1 MRHFCAHIL
10 VLVLVLA
17 SLSVSWG
24 ATTKAEDTFVPITTE
39 PPTDEATVADTESPT
54 TPPENPSDVLPAVNT
69 TETVAPTPPLI
80 YVAVVPT
87 TVAPPEEQTEAPT
100 ANVTTNATSNTT
112 NTTDDEDSG
121 AFSSMSGGRVVAV
134 AVGLMT
140 AVVVTVF

>member
-24 ATTKAEDTFVPITTE
+24 ATTKAEETFVPITTE
-39 PPTDEATVADTESPT
+39 TPTDEPTVADTESPIT
-54 TPPENPSDVLPAVNT
+54 SPENPSDGLPVVNT
-69 TETVAPTPPLI
+69 TETEPPTPPAI
-80 YVAVVPT
+80 AAVVVV
-87 TVAPPEEQTEAPT
+87 VAPPEEETAPPT
-100 ANVTTNATSNTT
+100 PNVTTNATSNTT

>member
-1 MRHFCAHIL
+1 M
-10 VLVLVLA
+10 
-17 SLSVSWG
+17 G
-24 ATTKAEDTFVPITTE
+24 FVPITTE

-80 YVAVVPT
+80 YVAVVPA
-87 TVAPPEEQTEAPT
+87 VEPPEEETAPPT

-112 NTTDDEDSG
+112 NTTDNDDSG
-121 AFSSMSGGRVVAV
+121 ASSSMSGGRVMAV

-140 AVVVTVF
+140 AVVVTIF